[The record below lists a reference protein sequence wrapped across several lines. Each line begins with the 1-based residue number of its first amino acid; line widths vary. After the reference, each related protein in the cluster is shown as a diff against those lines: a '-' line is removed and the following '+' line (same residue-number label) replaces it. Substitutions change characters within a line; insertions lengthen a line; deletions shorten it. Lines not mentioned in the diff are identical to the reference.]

1 MSAQVLARATI
12 GASSFV
18 VFGVTAL
25 VLRDWTPMV
34 LALAPLAAL
43 EWYLPRA

>member
-1 MSAQVLARATI
+1 MSAQMLARVAI
-12 GASSFV
+12 GASSLV
-18 VFGVTAL
+18 VFGMTAFL
-25 VLRDWTPMV
+25 LRDWTPMV